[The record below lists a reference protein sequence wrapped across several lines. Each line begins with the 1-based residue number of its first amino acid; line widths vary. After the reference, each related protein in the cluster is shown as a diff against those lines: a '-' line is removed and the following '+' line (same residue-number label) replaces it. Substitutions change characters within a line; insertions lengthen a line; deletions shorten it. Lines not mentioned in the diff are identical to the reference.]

1 MTKEDY
7 IVLLVSA
14 KYSINIR
21 TPYKEKKEAVDVCAY
36 MLRKHT
42 NMKHTAIALTLG
54 STSKSTNLIRCISA
68 VKKRRQEDENFNR
81 KLSVIDME
89 ISQNDGVFLYSQA

>member
-7 IVLLVSA
+7 IVLLVSG
-14 KYSINIR
+14 KYNVNIR

-36 MLRKHT
+36 MLKKHT
-42 NMKHTAIALTLG
+42 DMKHTAIALTLG

-68 VKKRRQEDENFNR
+68 IKKRRQEDEHFNR
-81 KLSVIDME
+81 KLSIIDME
-89 ISQNDGVFLYSQA
+89 ISQNDGVFLYSQS